1 MKDCLYKKGEVSE
14 DFSFN
19 EQVAAVF
26 DDMLNRSIPCYALV
40 IDAMAHILARRL
52 PAGAQ
57 VYDLGCSVGTTVFS
71 LAKRLAAKRFCY
83 TGIDSASPMLEK
95 AKENMHK
102 IAPQANIHFLEGDII
117 SSPLAGAHA
126 VLCNYTLQFIRPVV
140 RQSFVERIYASLPPG
155 GVFLLSEKT
164 ISHATA
170 LNRDFIAIYHAFKK
184 SQGYSEMEIAAKR
197 EALENVL
204 VPFSLEEN
212 CTLLRHAGFAE
223 VEIFFT
229 WFNFNSLVA
238 LKR

>member
-26 DDMLNRSIPCYALV
+26 DDMLNRSIPCYALA
-40 IDAMAHILARRL
+40 IDAMAHILERRL

-102 IAPQANIHFLEGDII
+102 IAQNQFRPCII
-117 SSPLAGAHA
+117 I
-126 VLCNYTLQFIRPVV
+126 T
-140 RQSFVERIYASLPPG
+140 
-155 GVFLLSEKT
+155 
-164 ISHATA
+164 
-170 LNRDFIAIYHAFKK
+170 
-184 SQGYSEMEIAAKR
+184 
-197 EALENVL
+197 
-204 VPFSLEEN
+204 
-212 CTLLRHAGFAE
+212 
-223 VEIFFT
+223 
-229 WFNFNSLVA
+229 
-238 LKR
+238 